1 MADQENPAPKSNVQK
16 KKSFREQAVN
26 HIKVKCTDKIAN
38 MANLISCGVLAV
50 AAVFRLMHC
59 FTVQFNLFFFI
70 MTLYFISF
78 IAIISFAEILY
89 IKPDNE

>member
-1 MADQENPAPKSNVQK
+1 MADQENPASKSGVK
-16 KKSFREQAVN
+16 KMRTIRQQAVN

-38 MANLISCGVLAV
+38 LANLIACGVLAV

-59 FTVQFNLFFFI
+59 FTAEFNLFFFI
-70 MTLYFISF
+70 MTFYFISF

-89 IKPDNE
+89 LRPDNE